1 MENVSLLDRLEV
13 GLLDEATSLKT
24 LLRTVQF
31 IGGHA
36 SSSTLQKWTRLELE
50 GYYDSE
56 HDLPSYRMVP
66 AQIQVDAR
74 TMRWHMTQQSISV
87 MELPK
92 AAQSVVTELAPIG
105 PGVGQVETMV
115 SSAEPGKA
123 IKLGLPGASEL
134 ARIMSYERRDRGM
147 VIDAVYWAVHP
158 SALQDVLDQVRNRLV
173 QFVAELRSAM
183 PSNADN
189 PTPEQVNR
197 VVQHIWVVAGDNSP
211 VTLAAPLAYAE
222 QDASARAE
230 VSEDA
235 VQSGPKRRLRRAR

>member
-1 MENVSLLDRLEV
+1 MENPSLLDRLEV

-36 SSSTLQKWTRLELE
+36 SSSTLQDWTRLELE

-56 HDLPSYRMVP
+56 VDLPSYRMVP

-74 TMRWHMTQQSISV
+74 TIRWQMTQQSVSV
-87 MELPK
+87 LDLPEV
-92 AAQSVVTELAPIG
+92 ARSVITEQAPIATG
-105 PGVGQVETMV
+105 IGQVETMV
-115 SSAEPGKA
+115 SDAPSGEA
-123 IKLGLPGASEL
+123 IKLALPGAAEIT
-134 ARIMSYERRDRGM
+134 RMMSYERRGRGT

-173 QFVAELRSAM
+173 RFVAELRSTM
-183 PSNADN
+183 PAGTDT

-197 VVQHIWVVAGDNSP
+197 VVQHIWVVAGNNSP
-211 VTLAAPLAYAE
+211 VTVTAPLAYAA
-222 QDASARAE
+222 QDSSASTE
-230 VSEDA
+230 VNNDA
-235 VQSGPKRRLRRAR
+235 VQPASKRRLPW